1 MCGVVLI
8 FFFSSRRRHTSCA
21 LVTGVQTC
29 ALPNLL
35 QEKAL
40 ASRPRL
46 IIAGGSAYPRTIDF
60 ARIRAIAD
68 TVGAYLLA
76 DIAHYAGLIA
86 CGLYPNPLPHAHV
99 VTSTTHKTLRGPRG
113 GLILTDDPILAKW
126 IDKAVFPGT
135 QGGPL
140 MHVIAAKAV
149 ALDRT

>member
-46 IIAGGSAYPRTIDF
+46 IIAGESAYPRTIDF

-86 CGLYPNPLPHAHV
+86 CALYTNPLPHAHM
-99 VTSTTHKTLRGPRG
+99 VTSTTHKTLHEPRG
-113 GLILTDDPILAKW
+113 GLYHSDHPIIATW
-126 IDKAVFPGT
+126 VGT
-135 QGGPL
+135 AIFSGHHG
-140 MHVIAAKAV
+140 
-149 ALDRT
+149 RTSQPATSHT